1 MPKNQLR
8 DFLSV
13 HHSSGRPLVV
23 GVSGGSDSLTLLFSC
38 CELGVEV
45 HVAHLDH
52 GWREESAEEAGAL
65 EQLVK
70 EKTGYPFH
78 SRRVE
83 PADRN
88 LEAEGRGERL
98 AFFRDVC
105 AEVGAEAVMLG
116 HHADD
121 QAETVFKRV
130 LEGAPLHKLG
140 GMGPVSVVEGVTLW
154 RPFLGLPRKALKC
167 EPLVDDPSNRD
178 PRFQRSMLRH
188 EVLPRLGRGV
198 CGTLGRLGSESREL
212 ANYLDEQ
219 VKGVEVSEGPLGRW
233 MDVPP
238 LHLVELRHLVRRFR
252 PGLRWEEVDLVC
264 RLLREKGANKRVG
277 DLEVDRGR
285 LFLPADDV
293 RFEVGGRCGSR
304 GWEALWGGEAS
315 VGVAAGDWEV
325 GPPNPGAPV
334 SGHKTLSHWYNVNSV
349 PAFLRKG
356 VPVVY
361 SGGRV
366 VGEFLTGRSIFPGK
380 TRISLTCSS
389 SGYKKSNGGH
399 ILSVLPI
406 GRNLL

>member
-13 HHSSGRPLVV
+13 HHTSGQPVVV
-23 GVSGGSDSLTLLFSC
+23 GVSGGSDSLTLLFAC
-38 CELGVEV
+38 QELGIDV

-52 GWREESAEEAGAL
+52 GWRDESAEEARAL

-70 EKTGYPFH
+70 EKTNYPFH
-78 SRRVE
+78 GRRVE

-88 LEAEGRGERL
+88 LEAEGRRERL
-98 AFFRDVC
+98 TFFRDVC
-105 AEVGAEAVMLG
+105 AEVGAEAVLLG

-130 LEGAPLHKLG
+130 VEGAPLHKLG
-140 GMGPVSVVEGVTLW
+140 GMGPVSVVEGVVLW
-154 RPFLGLPRKALKC
+154 RPFLGLPRKTLKC

-178 PRFQRSMLRH
+178 PRFQRSMFRH

-198 CGTLGRLGSESREL
+198 CGTLGRLGEEAREL

-219 VKGVEVSEGPLGRW
+219 VKGVAVREGPLGRW
-233 MDVPP
+233 VEIPP
-238 LHLVELRHLVRRFR
+238 LHPVELRHLVRSFR
-252 PGLRWEEVDLVC
+252 PGLGWEALRTVCELVS
-264 RLLREKGANKRVG
+264 EKSANKRVE

-285 LFLPADDV
+285 LFLPAGGV
-293 RFEVGGRCGSR
+293 RFEVGGRCGSG
-304 GWEALWGGEAS
+304 GWEALWDGEAF
-315 VGVAAGDWEV
+315 VEVAAEDWEV
-325 GPPNPGAPV
+325 GPPSPAAPV

-349 PAFLRKG
+349 PAFLRKE

-361 SGGRV
+361 SGGQV
-366 VGEFLTGRSIFPGK
+366 VGEFLTGRSIVPGE

-389 SGYKKSNGGH
+389 AGYKKSNGGH